1 MATLES
7 VAQLSDQKQKI
18 EQYRLLLNNILA
30 SGSKQESQKFVDH
43 STAPLRLYAQHFLG
57 I

>member
-18 EQYRLLLNNILA
+18 EQYRMLLNDILA
-30 SGSKQESQKFVDH
+30 SGSKQECQKFVDH
-43 STAPLRLYAQHFLG
+43 STAPLRFCALHFLG
-57 I
+57 T